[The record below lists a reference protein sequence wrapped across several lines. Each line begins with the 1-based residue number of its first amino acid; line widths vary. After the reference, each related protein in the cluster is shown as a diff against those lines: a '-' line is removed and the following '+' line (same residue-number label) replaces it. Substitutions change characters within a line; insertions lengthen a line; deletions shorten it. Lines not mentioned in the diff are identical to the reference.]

1 MCAQVTL
8 GVTNHA
14 WVMIPRLHEA
24 IVKALIKDISSG
36 DYAPGS
42 TLPTENDLAEA
53 HGVSRTAAREVMRTL
68 RTLGLVE
75 IRRRKG
81 ASVLPRRDW
90 NMLDPTVLSLTIEN
104 ASDLEKARLVQ
115 VPGIGINR

>member
-1 MCAQVTL
+1 
-8 GVTNHA
+8 
-14 WVMIPRLHEA
+14 MIPRLHEA

-53 HGVSRTAAREVMRTL
+53 YGVSRTAAREVMRTL